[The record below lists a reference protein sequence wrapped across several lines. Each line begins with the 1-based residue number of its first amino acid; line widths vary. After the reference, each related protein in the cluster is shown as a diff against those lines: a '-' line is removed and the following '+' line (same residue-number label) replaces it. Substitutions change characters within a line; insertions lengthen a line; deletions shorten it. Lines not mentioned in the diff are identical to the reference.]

1 MKRNQV
7 MKSSL
12 KLFSIGGIDIKVHIT
27 FPLILLWAAFQY
39 GVLARGGME
48 GALFGIVMITL
59 LFVLVTLHELGHSF
73 AARYYG
79 VPVEQ
84 IVLLPIGGVAQLK
97 HMPRKP
103 IQEFVIAL
111 AGPAVNV
118 ALIVLM
124 GLLAITFNI
133 NGLNPLITLSSGFSL
148 SFTSLFGYIFLY
160 NIVLALF
167 NMLPAFP
174 MDGGRVL
181 RALLAMRLDYG
192 RATNIAVRIGQAL
205 AVMLGI
211 YGLFNGGFFM
221 ILIAIFVYNGA
232 AQEGRLVEQ
241 YSKLRGLTVRQAYAS
256 QAAYLS
262 PYDTIQRAVS
272 LKLLGWQSNFPVFY
286 NGQMVGLLTERDTME
301 ALTRRG
307 PNTLVGQVM
316 STHILPVTPDQ
327 ELFDVQQRMANERLT
342 ALPVMEGSRFL
353 GMVTWRNINQLLRTL
368 AAQPDLIVPA
378 RPSV

>member
-1 MKRNQV
+1 

-12 KLFSIGGIDIKVHIT
+12 KLFSVSGIDIKVHMT

-39 GVLARGGME
+39 GILARGGIE
-48 GALFGIVMITL
+48 GALFGIVVIIL
-59 LFVLVTLHELGHSF
+59 LFALVTLHELGHSF

-118 ALIVLM
+118 ALVILM
-124 GLLAITFNI
+124 GLVAIAFNI
-133 NGLNPLITLSSGFSL
+133 NSLNPLTVLSSGFEL
-148 SFTSLFGYIFLY
+148 SFASFFGYIFLY
-160 NIVLALF
+160 NIVLAVF
-167 NMLPAFP
+167 NMIPAFP

-192 RATNIAVRIGQAL
+192 RATKIAVRIGQAV
-205 AVMLGI
+205 AVLLGI

-232 AQEGRLVEQ
+232 AQEGRLVQQ
-241 YSKLRGLTVRQAYAS
+241 YNRLRGLTVRQAYAS
-256 QAAYLS
+256 QATFLS

-272 LKLLGWQSNFPVFY
+272 LKLLGWQSNFPVIY
-286 NGQMVGLLTERDTME
+286 NGNMVGLLTERDTME

-307 PNTLVGQVM
+307 SNTLVGHVM
-316 STHILPVTPDQ
+316 STHIAPVSPDE

-342 ALPVMEGSRFL
+342 ALPVMEGSQFL

-368 AAQPDLIVPA
+368 AAQPDMIVPA
-378 RPSV
+378 QQSV

>member
-1 MKRNQV
+1 

-12 KLFSIGGIDIKVHIT
+12 KLFSVSGIDIKVHVT
-27 FPLILLWAAFQY
+27 FPLILIWAAFQY
-39 GVLARGGME
+39 GLLARGGLE
-48 GALFGIVMITL
+48 GALFGIIMITL

-79 VPVEQ
+79 IPVEQ

-103 IQEFVIAL
+103 IQEFIIAL

-118 ALIVLM
+118 ALVIVM
-124 GLLAITFNI
+124 GLFAFVFNV
-133 NGLNPLITLSSGFSL
+133 NVNPLTVLSSGFEL
-148 SFTSLFGYIFLY
+148 SFTTLFGYVFLY
-160 NIVLALF
+160 NIILAVF

-181 RALLAMRLDYG
+181 RSLLAMRLDYG
-192 RATNIAVRIGQAL
+192 RATNIAVRIGQGM
-205 AVMLGI
+205 AVLLGI

-221 ILIAIFVYNGA
+221 ILIAFFVYNGA

-241 YSKLRGLTVRQAYAS
+241 YNRLRGLTVRQAYAS
-256 QAAYLS
+256 QATFLS

-272 LKLLGWQSNFPVFY
+272 LKLLGWQSNFPVIY
-286 NGQMVGLLTERDTME
+286 NGNMVGLLTERDTME

-307 PNTLVGQVM
+307 PDTLVGHVM
-316 STHILPVTPDQ
+316 STHISPVSPDQ

-342 ALPVMEGSRFL
+342 ALPVMEGSQFM
-353 GMVTWRNINQLLRTL
+353 GMVTWRNINQLLNTL
-368 AAQPDLIVPA
+368 AAKPDLIIPA
-378 RPSV
+378 QQSA